1 MTYTNL
7 HTAVESLSRKLY
19 TFAGH
24 SIDPTHTSFCFD
36 QMARAI
42 DHINSDH
49 AVRSVNFDATIW
61 IAGNAV
67 PVIVSIAGSAIGSPV
82 EVAIQMA

>member
-7 HTAVESLSRKLY
+7 HAAVKSISRKLY

-42 DHINSDH
+42 DHINSEH
-49 AVRSVNFDATIW
+49 AVTSVNFDATIW
-61 IAGNAV
+61 IAGSTV
-67 PVIVSIAGSAIGSPV
+67 PVIVSVKGSAIGSSV